1 MVRLFSRLASKGT
14 GRRGDMEFRTLHGWH
29 EMIERITDQGK
40 GVMQEGKENDAVQ
53 LSLPTLS
60 QRRRNDMVEAGD
72 IDEERGHVLSRE
84 TTTFIT
90 NAFSQSSLRALA

>member
-14 GRRGDMEFRTLHGWH
+14 GRRGDKELRTLHRWH
-29 EMIERITDQGK
+29 EMIKRITDQG
-40 GVMQEGKENDAVQ
+40 VRQEGKESDAAQ

-60 QRRRNDMVEAGD
+60 QRRTNDVVDAGD